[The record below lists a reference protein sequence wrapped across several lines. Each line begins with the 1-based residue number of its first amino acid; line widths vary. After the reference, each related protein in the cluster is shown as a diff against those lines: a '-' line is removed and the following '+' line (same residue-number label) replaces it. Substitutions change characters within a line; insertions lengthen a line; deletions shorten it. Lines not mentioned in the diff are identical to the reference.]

1 MVLPLARETADNP
14 LIYLPRHDYYSDQ
27 KLRRILSD
35 VRRFAMVG
43 ASTQW
48 RRPSYYAMKYL
59 TRKGYEVIPV
69 NPARAGE
76 EILGETVYAS
86 IGEVPGKLDMVDIF
100 RSSEEA
106 LEITK
111 EVIANKDKKGIK
123 YLWMQLTIRNDQA
136 AELAEAAG
144 LEVVMNRCPKIEYGR
159 LSGELS
165 WCGINSRIVSA
176 RALKPP
182 R

>member
-1 MVLPLARETADNP
+1 MVLPLARESTDNP
-14 LIYLPRHDYYSDQ
+14 LIYLPRHDYYSDK

-59 TRKGYEVIPV
+59 TRKGYHVIPV
-69 NPARAGE
+69 NPSRAGD
-76 EILGETVYAS
+76 EILGEKVYGS
-86 IGEVPGKLDMVDIF
+86 IAEIPGKLDMVDIF

-111 EVIANKDKKGIK
+111 EVIANKDDKGIK

-165 WCGINSRIVSA
+165 WCGINSRIISA